1 MTYADVQRFLED
13 LIRPERPRRPYT
25 DVKLARMR
33 DLLARIGD
41 PQAGLRGIL
50 VAGTKGKGS
59 TAVMLS
65 EILRR
70 AGLRTGLAV
79 KPHLVDYRERI
90 QVDGEMI
97 PEQDLVSLV
106 EEVRPA
112 VEAGGAGPWGLATY
126 VEVTVAMAF
135 LYFVRRRVDAAVVE
149 VGIGGR
155 LDATNTLDP
164 VVSVITPIS
173 YDHTELLG
181 TTLEAIAGEKA
192 GIIRPG
198 GRVVSA
204 PQPPEADS
212 VITQAAAAAGAH
224 LVRVG
229 SDVAVRLLEASLG
242 GVHAEIETGG
252 DRYDVRVPLIGRHQ
266 ALNAATAIAAAEA
279 LRDRGIA
286 VPRET
291 IRAAL
296 AGVRW
301 PARVELVSTRP
312 YTIVDAG
319 HNPASM
325 TALRDTLAE
334 LLGGRRLVLLFG
346 MLATKDYRAVTAL
359 IAPLAD
365 QVVTTRPDNPHA
377 LTAED
382 LAAEVRRHTP
392 SVVAIEDRGLALAE
406 ARRLTG
412 PDDVLVITGSFYM
425 VGEVRARLLHRKPAT
440 QARR

>member
-1 MTYADVQRFLED
+1 VTYAEALRFLED

-41 PQAGLRGIL
+41 PQAHLRAVLI
-50 VAGTKGKGS
+50 AGTKGKGS
-59 TAVMLS
+59 TAVMVS
-65 EILRR
+65 EILRS
-70 AGLRTGLAV
+70 AGLRVGLAV

-90 QVDGEMI
+90 QVDGQMI
-97 PEQDLVSLV
+97 PEEDLASLV
-106 EEVRPA
+106 EAVRPA
-112 VEAGGAGPWGLATY
+112 VEAGNAGPWGLATY

-135 LYFVRRRVDAAVVE
+135 WYFVRRQVDVAVVE

-204 PQPPEADS
+204 PQPPAADR
-212 VITQAAAAAGAH
+212 VITAAAAAAGAR

-229 SDVAVRLLEASLG
+229 HDVAVRLEEASLS
-242 GVHAEIETGG
+242 GVHAVIDGTGG
-252 DRYDVRVPLIGRHQ
+252 RYDVRIPLIGRHQ
-266 ALNAATAIAAAEA
+266 AQNAATAIAAVEA
-279 LRDRGIA
+279 LGDLG
-286 VPRET
+286 VPVPPEVVC
-291 IRAAL
+291 AAL
-296 AGVRW
+296 GAVRW

-312 YTIVDAG
+312 YTIIDAG

-325 TALRDTLAE
+325 TALRDTLRE

-359 IAPLAD
+359 IAPLAHL
-365 QVVTTRPDNPHA
+365 VVTTRPDNPHA
-377 LTAED
+377 LTAVQ
-382 LAAEVRRHTP
+382 LADEVRRHTP
-392 SVVAIEDRGLALAE
+392 NVVAIEDRALALAE
-406 ARRLTG
+406 ARRLTA
-412 PDDVLVITGSFYM
+412 PDDVLVVTGSFYM
-425 VGEVRARLLHRKPAT
+425 VGEARERLLQRKPAT
-440 QARR
+440 PARR